1 MDISEAEAEDKI
13 KEFPF
18 LFWQDLII
26 AALHPS
32 TQAIC
37 FNAKKYKK
45 EDKSKIRGSNQYEEI
60 RKKKG
65 LFENETQG
73 QSVQERL

>member
-45 EDKSKIRGSNQYEEI
+45 EDKSKIRGSN
-60 RKKKG
+60 
-65 LFENETQG
+65 
-73 QSVQERL
+73 